1 MYDRA
6 YAIATG
12 VFLVAAA
19 AALLITAYWL
29 AGTDPDRRP
38 YVVVSPYSVA
48 GLSVGSEVLYRGVP
62 AGRVE
67 RIRIDPQDPSRVLI
81 RIAVEPQVPVLRGTF
96 ARLHQRGLTGVA
108 QVELEHGDSMEPLPT
123 TDEHPAHIPLTPSL
137 IQQASD
143 VGTRTLEILSDVAD
157 RLDATWSGEN
167 GATLQTVAARLD
179 DLLASAERIA
189 AALESDLPRALDR
202 ATYAADSVAELAEG
216 ATERLHDADALI
228 EELRATAAAARSLA
242 HDLSDTG
249 APALQRTLDSMNAA
263 AEELGRLAEAL
274 AANPSQL
281 LHGRRQPP
289 GPGEE
294 PP

>member
-12 VFLVAAA
+12 IFLAAA
-19 AALLITAYWL
+19 VAALLITAYWL
-29 AGTDPDRRP
+29 AGTDPGRRP

-48 GLSVGSEVLYRGVP
+48 GLSVGSQVLYRGVP

-67 RIRIDPQDPSRVLI
+67 RIRIDPQDPGQVLI

-108 QVELEHGDSMEPLPT
+108 QVELQHDAATEPLAT
-123 TDEHPAHIPLTPSL
+123 SDAHPAHIPMAPSL
-137 IQQASD
+137 IQQATD
-143 VGTRTLEILSDVAD
+143 VGTRTLEILRTVAD
-157 RLDATWSGEN
+157 ALEQTLSGAN
-167 GATLQTVAARLD
+167 GAKLQSVAARLD
-179 DLLASAERIA
+179 DLLTAAERIA

-202 ATYAADSVAELAEG
+202 ATSAADSVAALAEG
-216 ATERLHDADALI
+216 ANEQLDDVDALI
-228 EELRATAAAARSLA
+228 EELRATAGAARTLA
-242 HDLSDTG
+242 EDLSGTG
-249 APALQRTLDSMNAA
+249 VPALQSALDSVHGAA
-263 AEELGRLAEAL
+263 DELGRLADTL

-281 LHGRRQPP
+281 LHGRRTPP

-294 PP
+294 